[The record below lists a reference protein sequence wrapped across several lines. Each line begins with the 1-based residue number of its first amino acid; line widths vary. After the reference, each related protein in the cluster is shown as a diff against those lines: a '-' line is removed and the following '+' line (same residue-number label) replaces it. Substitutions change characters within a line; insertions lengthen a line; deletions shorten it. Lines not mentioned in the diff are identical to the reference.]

1 MERYGKNVENF
12 VEEWIYQR
20 QYWGIFLGD
29 DEIDVV
35 NIIIEVKIDI
45 ELKDI
50 IGIIFDSRI
59 IRSVIR

>member
-12 VEEWIYQR
+12 VEEWIYLR